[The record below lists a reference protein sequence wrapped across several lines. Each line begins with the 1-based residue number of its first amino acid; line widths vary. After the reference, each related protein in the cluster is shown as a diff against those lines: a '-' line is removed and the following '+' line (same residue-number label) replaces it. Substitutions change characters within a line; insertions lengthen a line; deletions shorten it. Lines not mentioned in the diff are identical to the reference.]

1 MARKVHSLERKRG
14 YAGYFFVLPFIIG
27 ALLIFLP
34 MLIEMIRLSVSLM
47 VKPEAVGESYTLRFV
62 GAAYF
67 KDFLKDAWFMQ
78 LTWTTLTKCL
88 VDFICI
94 LFFSFFIAVLLNQN
108 FRGRSLARVLFF
120 LPVVVMAGIV
130 AQVDS
135 GSLANAVGSLD
146 SMVDVGTQSAVT
158 LPTVADMLQNGAV
171 LDGSITSVITAVID
185 RMSVM
190 VNGSGVQILLFLSGL
205 QAISPAIYEAA
216 SIEGCSG
223 WETFWKI
230 TLPMMS
236 PIILL
241 NAVYTLIETFTNTNN
256 PVIAQIMHMINNNY
270 KYSEAAAR
278 SVVYLLI
285 LALLVG
291 VVFLV
296 GRRFVYYRE

>member
-1 MARKVHSLERKRG
+1 MARKVHSLERKRS
-14 YAGYFFVLPFIIG
+14 YAGYFFVLPFAIG
-27 ALLIFLP
+27 VLLIFLP
-34 MLIEMIRLSVSLM
+34 MLIEMIRLSFSVM
-47 VKPEAVGESYTLRFV
+47 VKPTVVGESYSLKFIGT
-62 GAAYF
+62 AYYQEF
-67 KDFLKDAWFMQ
+67 FKDAWFMQ
-78 LTWTTLTKCL
+78 LTWTTITKCL

-108 FRGRSLARVLFF
+108 FKGRSLARVLFF
-120 LPVVVMAGIV
+120 LPVVLMAGVV

-135 GSLANAVGSLD
+135 GSLANELGSLD
-146 SMVDVGTQSAVT
+146 SMVDMGTQSAIT
-158 LPTVADMLQNGAV
+158 LPTVADMLQQNNV
-171 LDGSITSVITAVID
+171 LDGSLTSIITAVID

-256 PVIAQIMHMINNNY
+256 PVIAQILHMINNNY
-270 KYSEAAAR
+270 KYSEAAVR
-278 SVVYLLI
+278 SVLYLLV
-285 LALLVG
+285 LAVLVG
-291 VVFLV
+291 LVFLI
-296 GRRFVYYRE
+296 GRKFVYYRE

>member
-1 MARKVHSLERKRG
+1 
-14 YAGYFFVLPFIIG
+14 
-27 ALLIFLP
+27 
-34 MLIEMIRLSVSLM
+34 
-47 VKPEAVGESYTLRFV
+47 
-62 GAAYF
+62 
-67 KDFLKDAWFMQ
+67 MQ
-78 LTWTTLTKCL
+78 LTWTTVTKCL

-241 NAVYTLIETFTNTNN
+241 NAVYTLIETFTGTNN
-256 PVIAQIMHMINNNY
+256 PVIAQILHMINNNY
-270 KYSEAAAR
+270 KYSEAAVR
-278 SVVYLLI
+278 SLIYLLM

-296 GRRFVYYRE
+296 GRKFVYYRE